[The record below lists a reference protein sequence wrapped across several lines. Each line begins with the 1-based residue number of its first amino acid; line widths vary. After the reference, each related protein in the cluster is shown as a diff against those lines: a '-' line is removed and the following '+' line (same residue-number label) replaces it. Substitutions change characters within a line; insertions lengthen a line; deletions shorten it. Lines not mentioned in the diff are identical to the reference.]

1 MAKHFK
7 LPVKDKD
14 VKGSING
21 FLRDILE
28 KGLVH
33 ALLVPQEVPS
43 GDNVVQTLVRAPEA
57 LKRANPLSPVMG
69 VHSSRIISKMTKR
82 EPNSQKVAVVLKPCE
97 WRALVELVKLKQASI
112 ENLVIIGMDCPGTLP
127 IKQYK
132 KMLDEKAS
140 PAQELL
146 KVLKGEGDDANLRAA
161 CQVCEHFTPQGT
173 DISIGLFGMDLG
185 NEILIQAN
193 TEEGER
199 ILSGV
204 KLEGLEE
211 VAEKGPA
218 GKNKR
223 EDAVA
228 RISARRTKKR
238 DEWFAEVQ
246 KEIGSADKLLAFF
259 STCIKC
265 HNCMGACPI
274 CYCRECFFESP
285 TFEFEADRYLKWADK
300 KGTIRMPT
308 DTLLFHLTRMNH
320 MLLSCV
326 GCGICEEACPNDIP
340 IFKVFRTF
348 GHNVQQIFKYV
359 PGRDLEEELPLSTF
373 KEDELKDVGE

>member
-21 FLRDILE
+21 FLRNILE

-33 ALLVPQEVPS
+33 AILVPQEVPS
-43 GDNVVQTLVRAPEA
+43 GDNVVQTLVRDPET
-57 LKRANPLSPVMG
+57 LNRANPLSPVMG
-69 VHSSRIISKMTKR
+69 VHSSRIISRMTKQG
-82 EPNSQKVAVVLKPCE
+82 PNSKKVVVVLKPCE
-97 WRALVELVKLKQASI
+97 WRALVELVKLKQASL
-112 ENLVIIGMDCPGTLP
+112 ENMVIIGMDCPGTFP
-127 IKQYK
+127 IKHYK
-132 KMLDEKAS
+132 KMIQEGAS
-140 PAQELL
+140 PSQGLL
-146 KVLKGEGDDANLRAA
+146 KILAGEGDDSALRTA

-173 DISIGLFGMDLG
+173 DIAIGLYGMDLG

-199 ILSGV
+199 ILTG
-204 KLEGLEE
+204 LGLEE
-211 VAEKGPA
+211 YK

-223 EDAVA
+223 EET
-228 RISARRTKKR
+228 ISKINTRRTKKR
-238 DEWFAEVQ
+238 DEWFEEVR
-246 KEIGSADKLLAFF
+246 KEIGSPDKLLAFF

-300 KGTIRMPT
+300 KGAIRMPT

-348 GHNVQQIFKYV
+348 GHNVQQIFNYV

>member
-21 FLRDILE
+21 FLRDILD

-33 ALLVPQEVPS
+33 ALMVPQEVPS
-43 GDNVVQTLVRAPEA
+43 GDNVVQTLVSDPET

-97 WRALVELVKLKQASI
+97 WRALVELVKLKQASL
-112 ENLVIIGMDCPGTLP
+112 ENMVIIGMDCPGTYP

-132 KMLDEKAS
+132 KILAEGAS
-140 PAQELL
+140 PSQALL
-146 KVLKGEGDDANLRAA
+146 RILEGAGQGEGNDSDLRTA
-161 CQVCEHFTPQGT
+161 CKVCEHFTPQGT
-173 DISIGLFGMDLG
+173 DITIGLFGMDLG
-185 NEILIQAN
+185 NEILITAN

-199 ILSGV
+199 ILTG
-204 KLEGLEE
+204 LGLEE
-211 VAEKGPA
+211 YK

-223 EDAVA
+223 EDAIA
-228 RISARRTKKR
+228 KLAEQRNRKR

-246 KEIGSADKLLAFF
+246 KEIGSPDKLLAFF

-300 KGTIRMPT
+300 KGAIRMPT

-348 GHNVQQIFKYV
+348 GHTVQQIFRYI
-359 PGRDLEEELPLSTF
+359 PGRDLKEELPLSTF